1 MGPPVKI
8 TFGRRAVQAK
18 EGLRSKS
25 KPTFSGKILEVV
37 SRTHE
42 ENPRAGSS
50 EQTEDCEAENH
61 CNVITD
67 KLKKRGRAHKE
78 QPQFE
83 SHQQPH
89 VNAIRFDTV
98 KGTNEEPR
106 EKPQKLSMTAQQ
118 YKNTQIKLLRGVVQL
133 SPSVKRKGKVRG
145 WEQSKSMSNL
155 YSGLTPTAGQ
165 VRSSSKLNLV
175 GPQNTTTPRKE

>member
-1 MGPPVKI
+1 M
-8 TFGRRAVQAK
+8 
-18 EGLRSKS
+18 
-25 KPTFSGKILEVV
+25 
-37 SRTHE
+37 
-42 ENPRAGSS
+42 
-50 EQTEDCEAENH
+50 
-61 CNVITD
+61 ITD
-67 KLKKRGRAHKE
+67 KLRKRGRAHKE

-89 VNAIRFDTV
+89 VNAIRFEMAR
-98 KGTNEEPR
+98 GANEEIR

-133 SPSVKRKGKVRG
+133 SPSVKRRGKGRG

-155 YSGLTPTAGQ
+155 YNGLTPTAAQ

-175 GPQNTTTPRKE
+175 GPQITTTPRKE